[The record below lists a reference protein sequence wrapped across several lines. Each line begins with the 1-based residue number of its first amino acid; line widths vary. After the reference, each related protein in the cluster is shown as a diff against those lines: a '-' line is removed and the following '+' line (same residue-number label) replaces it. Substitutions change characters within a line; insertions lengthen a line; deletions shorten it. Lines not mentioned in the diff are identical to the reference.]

1 MAQRDYVGR
10 GHSNPRKK
18 GSGKKKNQA
27 KGLPKTL
34 LVIAVALVVTFIGG
48 LYFIVHTKHE
58 SEKNIP
64 PVAHQPKGHS
74 LPPKPEERWSYIK
87 ELENRPVGLPSIQ
100 DPSLTTGQPNNRP
113 AELTPE
119 QRQLLEQM
127 QADMRQTPVQ
137 LAEVPYNSEPVPRS
151 RVIIN
156 PPSQQPLSEYTPQQN
171 KPSVPLPSPQ
181 AQVPQSQAPNETNK
195 PKTETNGSRIML
207 QCGSFR
213 TMEQAESVRANLA
226 LAGIESKITTKD
238 SWNRVVLGPYK
249 NRESAE
255 KMHRRV
261 TNTGIPSCILRP
273 AGG

>member
-1 MAQRDYVGR
+1 MGR
-10 GHSNPRKK
+10 GHANPRKK
-18 GSGKKKNQA
+18 GSGKKKKQA

-34 LVIAVALVVTFIGG
+34 LVIAVALIVTFISG
-48 LYFIVHTKHE
+48 LYFITHTKHKN
-58 SEKNIP
+58 EKNIP

-100 DPSLTTGQPNNRP
+100 DSSTAPAQPNNRP
-113 AELTPE
+113 TELTPE
-119 QRQLLEQM
+119 QRQLLDQM
-127 QADMRQTPVQ
+127 QADMRQAPVQ
-137 LAEVPYNSEPVPRS
+137 LAEVPYNSQSVPRS

-156 PPSQQPLSEYTPQQN
+156 PPAQTLPSEYAPQQN
-171 KPSVPLPSPQ
+171 KSSVPLQPSQ
-181 AQVPQSQAPNETNK
+181 AQVPQPQASDKTSKSKAETN
-195 PKTETNGSRIML
+195 ESRLML

-249 NRESAE
+249 NKESAE